1 MTNAST
7 ITSAILAATDLDQ
20 LFAAIESYQD
30 DDARIDEVAD
40 LCGLP
45 VYGGDEPVSTI
56 GIWSWDADRMICSD
70 YNGNFVIESRADY
83 NFPGQ
88 H

>member
-1 MTNAST
+1 MTNSNT
-7 ITSAILAATDLDQ
+7 IQTAIESATDLDQ
-20 LFAAIESYQD
+20 LFAAVESYQD
-30 DDARIDEVAD
+30 ENTRIDETVD

-56 GIWSWDADRMICSD
+56 GIWSWDSGRMIVSD
-70 YNGNFVIESRADY
+70 YNGNFVIESRDGY